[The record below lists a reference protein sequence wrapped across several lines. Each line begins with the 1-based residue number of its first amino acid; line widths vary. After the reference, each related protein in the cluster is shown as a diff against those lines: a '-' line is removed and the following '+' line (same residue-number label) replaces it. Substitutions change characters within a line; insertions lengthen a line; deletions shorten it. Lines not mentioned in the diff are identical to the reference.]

1 MSNLVVSIS
10 FTVTSKQNHI
20 RDQIKQ
26 FRIVNYEFFIIC
38 SLSTFS
44 QAIKTIMFQKKY
56 VPKNNYKA
64 LEINE
69 TTKKITTK
77 T

>member
-10 FTVTSKQNHI
+10 FTVTTKQNHI

-64 LEINE
+64 LE